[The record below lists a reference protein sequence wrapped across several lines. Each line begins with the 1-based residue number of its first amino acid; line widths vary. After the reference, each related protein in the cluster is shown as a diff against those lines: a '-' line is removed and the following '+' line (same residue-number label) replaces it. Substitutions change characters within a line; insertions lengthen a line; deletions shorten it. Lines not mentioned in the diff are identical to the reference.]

1 MVDTESYPMNEVADL
16 MLISKA
22 SVTSLIDTLEQKG
35 LLERVSNPNDRRPKI
50 IKTTPKGF
58 DLTEELSPHCSMSM
72 NQLFESFTK
81 DEIKS
86 LNEKIVNM
94 LKKL

>member
-1 MVDTESYPMNEVADL
+1 
-16 MLISKA
+16 
-22 SVTSLIDTLEQKG
+22 
-35 LLERVSNPNDRRPKI
+35 
-50 IKTTPKGF
+50 
-58 DLTEELSPHCSMSM
+58 M